1 MNRKESEHMSTIR
14 RCFCCLAVCLLSF
27 FVFPCCTAFA
37 VTYEKEHLEIPVMC
51 LDVED
56 IEDHVYIVK
65 ITTEDTL
72 APLPQTDTLYINQN
86 GRGQFEIDIDQPGT
100 FVYNIFET
108 EGDEDD
114 IEYEQTVYTVTVYV
128 ETNANDEL
136 LYSVSAAVNG
146 MTVKSEEIQ
155 FQDKLMDNSERKKP
169 STTTTTAPE
178 TTTTAAETT
187 NTTATT
193 TTTTAVTTAASVTAT
208 ETASTTKANSI
219 VSFVDDVLTG
229 DSFPAKLLCIIIIA
243 ALIIMVGA
251 FVLRK
256 NNGDND

>member
-1 MNRKESEHMSTIR
+1 MSTIR

-37 VTYEKEHLEIPVMC
+37 GTYEKEHLEIPVMC

-56 IEDHVYIVK
+56 LEDHIYRVT
-65 ITTEDTL
+65 ITTEDPL
-72 APLPQTDTLYINQN
+72 APLPQTDTLQINQN

-100 FVYNIFET
+100 FVYNVFET

-136 LYSVSAAVNG
+136 LYSVTAAVNG
-146 MTVKSEEIQ
+146 MPVKSEEIQ

-169 STTTTTAPE
+169 RTTETTAPE
-178 TTTTAAETT
+178 TTTAAAAKTTSTATAA
-187 NTTATT
+187 ATT
-193 TTTTAVTTAASVTAT
+193 TASDAATV
-208 ETASTTKANSI
+208 TASTTKANSV
-219 VSFVDDVLTG
+219 VSFVGDVLTG
-229 DSFPAKLLCIIIIA
+229 DSCPARLLCIVIAA

-251 FVLRK
+251 FALRK
-256 NNGDND
+256 KNGDND

>member
-1 MNRKESEHMSTIR
+1 MSTIR

-37 VTYEKEHLEIPVMC
+37 GTYEKEHLEIPVMC
-51 LDVED
+51 LDVEGL
-56 IEDHVYIVK
+56 EDHIYRVT
-65 ITTEDTL
+65 ITTEDPL
-72 APLPQTDTLYINQN
+72 APLPQTDTLQINQN

-136 LYSVSAAVNG
+136 LYSVTAAVNG
-146 MTVKSEEIQ
+146 MPVKSEEIQ

-169 STTTTTAPE
+169 R
-178 TTTTAAETT
+178 
-187 NTTATT
+187 TTATT
-193 TTTTAVTTAASVTAT
+193 TATAAATTTASDAATV
-208 ETASTTKANSI
+208 TASTTKANSV
-219 VSFVDDVLTG
+219 VSFVGDVLTG
-229 DSFPAKLLCIIIIA
+229 DSFPARLLCIVIAA
-243 ALIIMVGA
+243 ALIIMAGA
-251 FVLRK
+251 FALRK
-256 NNGDND
+256 KNGDND